1 MNTKER
7 IIEEALTLFAEK
19 GYKGTSVKQIAEAVG
34 IKDAS
39 LYKHYK
45 SKQEIFDS
53 IVTLINE
60 HISNLSDTLG
70 LPQNE
75 DQHTEASN
83 LYHKLD
89 FDGLKDL
96 IRKAFIFYL
105 TDPYIY
111 KFWRIAHMEQYQNEQ
126 IYGMYRQ
133 IFMDN
138 AISYQTSLIVAM
150 MKAGIL
156 CNGDARAVAISF
168 YAPIFLLLT
177 MYMDHSDKKDEAL
190 TILDSQIEEFV
201 RVYRKE
207 DYEY

>member
-1 MNTKER
+1 MDTKER
-7 IIEEALTLFAEK
+7 ITEEALTLFAEK

-45 SKQEIFDS
+45 SKQEIFNS

-70 LPQNE
+70 LPQNV
-75 DQHTEASN
+75 DQYTEASN
-83 LYHKLD
+83 FYHKVD
-89 FDGLKDL
+89 YFELKEL
-96 IRKAFIFYL
+96 TRKVFMFYL
-105 TDPYIY
+105 TDPYIS

-126 IYGMYRQ
+126 IYGMFRQ
-133 IFMDN
+133 IFMDD
-138 AISYQTSLIVAM
+138 AISYQTSLFEEM
-150 MKAGIL
+150 MKAGIFR
-156 CNGDARAVAISF
+156 NGDARAVAISF

-177 MYMDHSDKKDEAL
+177 MYVDHPDKKDEAL
-190 TILDSQIEEFV
+190 TILDSQIEEFI

-207 DYEY
+207 DYE